1 MAIADLEPRSLL
13 RLPGL
18 VVLPLY
24 LGLGLGL
31 AAAAVFCIS
40 MAQVQ
45 PFLGI
50 GGFGGCAFGG
60 LAWFWGLKGFTIL
73 EPNQAVIGLFFG
85 SYSGTYSRDGF
96 HYFNPLISQTKLS
109 LRTQTFETPHLK
121 VNEAGGRP
129 IEIGAVVTWAIDVP
143 EKALLAVENYSDFLK
158 NRVEVGLR
166 EVASKYPYESDTGD
180 DCLRGHQDHVSV
192 ELKSRIAPFA
202 AQAGILISDIA
213 ITQLAYA
220 PEIAGI
226 MLVKQQAESLLAAR
240 RVIVEGAV
248 SIAGDAIKKLAEQGH
263 TIPES
268 ERGRAIVNLLTVLAS
283 DRGTQPT
290 VNVSG

>member
-1 MAIADLEPRSLL
+1 MPQPDIEPRRIV

-18 VVLPLY
+18 LVLPLY
-24 LGLGLGL
+24 LGLGLGIG
-31 AAAAVFCIS
+31 AGGIFSAG
-40 MAQVQ
+40 MAQ
-45 PFLGI
+45 FEAILGVAGI
-50 GGFGGCAFGG
+50 LGTGLAG
-60 LAWFWGLKGFTIL
+60 LAWLYGLKGFTIL

-96 HYFNPLISQTKLS
+96 HYFNPFLSQRRLS

-129 IEIGAVVTWAIDVP
+129 IEIGAVVTWAVEEP
-143 EKALLAVENYSDFLK
+143 EKALLAVEDYFGFLK

-166 EVASKYPYESDTGD
+166 EVAAKYPYESDTGD
-180 DCLRGHQDHVSV
+180 DCLRGHQVNISA
-192 ELKSRIAPFA
+192 ELKLRIAPFA
-202 AQAGILISDIA
+202 AQAGILVADIA

-226 MLVKQQAESLLAAR
+226 MLVRQQAESLLAAR

-248 SIAGDAIKKLAEQGH
+248 SIAGEAIKKLEEQGH
-263 TIPES
+263 TIPEG